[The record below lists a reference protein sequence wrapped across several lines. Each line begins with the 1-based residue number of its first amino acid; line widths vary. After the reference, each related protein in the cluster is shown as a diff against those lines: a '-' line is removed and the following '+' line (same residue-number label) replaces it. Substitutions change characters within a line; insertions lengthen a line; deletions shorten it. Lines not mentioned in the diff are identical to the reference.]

1 MITEQQARNLAVRY
15 QAYMEAVATIGTID
29 ADWAGVRVWGN
40 ALRDTENETGVQ
52 LTKPENRDGLI
63 ESADRN
69 LAKVAA

>member
-1 MITEQQARNLAVRY
+1 MITQDQARNLAVRY
-15 QAYMEAVATIGTID
+15 QAFMEAVATIGTD
-29 ADWAGVRVWGN
+29 NVDWAGVRVWGS

-52 LTKPENRDGLI
+52 ITTPENRDGLI